1 MRPDPPEQASAYRT
15 TGFVFAA
22 VGAFGFAFK
31 AILIKAAYRYGT
43 DPETLLCLRMG
54 YALPLLV
61 VMAWALQRREPR
73 KLTRTDWLELST
85 LGVLGYYLAS
95 YLDFL
100 GLHYISAAL
109 ERIVIYIYP
118 TLVLLMSA
126 LFLGKPLTKRVVLLL
141 GLSYAGVALAVAPDV
156 HAGHPNTLLGVALVL
171 GSSLCYAL
179 YLLRSGHTVLRLG
192 SARVTAYATGIASVL
207 CMLQFIAL
215 RPLSALAQ
223 PWQVHALSISMA
235 VFSTVLPIWLVAEAV
250 RRLGAPTAS
259 MFGSLGPVF
268 TIALAWLVLDEPVSA
283 LQLAGAGIVIVAVS
297 RLTQSGQPRPQR
309 AANEG

>member
-73 KLTRTDWLELST
+73 RLTRTDWLELST

-126 LFLGKPLTKRVVLLL
+126 LFLGKPLTKRIVLLL

-156 HAGHPNTLLGVALVL
+156 HAGRGNTLLGVALVL

-179 YLLRSGHTVLRLG
+179 YLLRSGQTVLRLG

-215 RPLSALAQ
+215 RPLPALAQ

-250 RRLGAPTAS
+250 RRLGASTAS

-283 LQLAGAGIVIVAVS
+283 LQLAGAAIVIVAVS
-297 RLTQSGQPRPQR
+297 RLTRSGQPRQRR
-309 AANEG
+309 AADQG

>member
-1 MRPDPPEQASAYRT
+1 VASRPDALTQPSAYRT

-43 DPETLLCLRMG
+43 DPETLLCLRMT
-54 YALPLLV
+54 YSLPLLV
-61 VMAWALQRREPR
+61 VMAWSLQRREPR

-100 GLHYISAAL
+100 GLNYISAAL

-126 LFLGKPLTKRVVLLL
+126 LFLGKPLTRRILLLL
-141 GLSYAGVALAVAPDV
+141 GLSYAGVALAIAADV
-156 HAGHPNTLLGVALVL
+156 HAGRGNTLLGVGLVL
-171 GSSLCYAL
+171 ASSLCYAL
-179 YLLRSGHTVLRLG
+179 YLLRSGQTVLRLG
-192 SARVTAYATGIASVL
+192 SARVTAYATSIACVL

-215 RPLSALAQ
+215 RPLGALVQ
-223 PWQVHALSISMA
+223 PWQVHALSVSMA
-235 VFSTVLPIWLVAEAV
+235 VFATVLPIWLVAEAI
-250 RRLGAPTAS
+250 RRLGASTAS

-268 TIALAWLVLDEPVSA
+268 TIALAWLVLDEPVNA

-297 RLTQSGQPRPQR
+297 RLTRS
-309 AANEG
+309 